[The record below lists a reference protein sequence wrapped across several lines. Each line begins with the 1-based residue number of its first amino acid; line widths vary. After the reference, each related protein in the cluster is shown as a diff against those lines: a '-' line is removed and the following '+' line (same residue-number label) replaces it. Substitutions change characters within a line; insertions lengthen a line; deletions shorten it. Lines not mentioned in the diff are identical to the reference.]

1 MSLTFAN
8 LLRTCALTALLTLP
22 VITAAEINLRAAD
35 QMVRQAKGWNAAG
48 KYEEARAALVRYLE
62 RDSRSVLARLEYAR
76 TLSYL
81 REFSAALAE
90 YQHVLALEPQ
100 NLEARVGVAKVASW
114 RGEFEKSLFLY
125 NRILEE
131 TPALHDALVGKAHTL
146 LWLGRKD
153 EATALFLDAWPRNP
167 SDREVG
173 RMLEEL
179 GIDAEA
185 VLQEVRRNE
194 AREKEARMKAAH
206 NAVPEPTLTV
216 LPDQI
221 PFPAADGSPSASSAT
236 PAPPA
241 NSGLRASTR
250 VRKKPASAP
259 PPKPAAD
266 RAAAQISLPAPLL
279 MQAATLLI
287 LLAGGALAYRT
298 HAVYV
303 RKMRSQPLPRAR
315 RPYELPPSSLP
326 VEVSAE
332 AHVGAGVPVCPAEQS
347 SANAASEKTVKTGQA
362 HVGAGAPACPA
373 EQGSANVAPEKTV
386 KTGRAERVE
395 KAEPAAQAEPEKTAK
410 TEAEEAAHAAP
421 LPARAR
427 PETLLWGRVLVVHP
441 DEQVLEFTRRVLV
454 GAGAEVLALRRGEDA
469 MVRLEK
475 TTYDALLLNDQLPG
489 GWTGMEIY
497 RWVKQHQPGA
507 ERSVMLVHSGLS
519 HTQQFLEENGA
530 VGVTAPF
537 NVSDIIA
544 ITRLALDKAKAKAA
558 PRA

>member
-1 MSLTFAN
+1 MRERTKSLPFAS
-8 LLRTCALTALLTLP
+8 LLRTCALTALLALPTL
-22 VITAAEINLRAAD
+22 TSAETNVRAAD

-48 KYEEARAALVRYLE
+48 KYEEARAVLVRYLE

-81 REFSAALAE
+81 REFPAALAE
-90 YQHVLALEPQ
+90 YQHVLTLEPH
-100 NLEARVGVAKVASW
+100 NHEARVGVAKVASF

-131 TPALHDALVGKAHTL
+131 VPGLHDALVGKAHTL
-146 LWLGRKD
+146 MWLGRKD
-153 EATALFLDAWPRNP
+153 EAKALFLDAWPRNP

-185 VLQEVRRNE
+185 VLEE
-194 AREKEARMKAAH
+194 ARKKEAWGKAAQH
-206 NAVPEPTLTV
+206 AAPEPTLIV

-221 PFPAADGSPSASSAT
+221 PLLASDASPSLSSAAPAT
-236 PAPPA
+236 PTPPA
-241 NSGLRASTR
+241 FRDGTRA
-250 VRKKPASAP
+250 RKKPASAP
-259 PPKPAAD
+259 PPAPAAD
-266 RAAAQISLPAPLL
+266 RASALFSLPAPLL

-298 HAVYV
+298 HVAFT
-303 RKMRSQPLPRAR
+303 RKARSQPLPRAR
-315 RPYELPPSSLP
+315 RPYELPPSSLYAEVIAAEKP
-326 VEVSAE
+326 V
-332 AHVGAGVPVCPAEQS
+332 Q
-347 SANAASEKTVKTGQA
+347 TVQD
-362 HVGAGAPACPA
+362 HVGAGAPFYPA
-373 EQGSANVAPEKTV
+373 EQSPASAAAEQTAKAAPPEN
-386 KTGRAERVE
+386 AA
-395 KAEPAAQAEPEKTAK
+395 KAEQVVNTEAAKSEPEKSAQASV
-410 TEAEEAAHAAP
+410 EVAPAVP
-421 LPARAR
+421 LPAPPR

-454 GAGAEVLALRRGEDA
+454 GAGAEVLALCRGEDA

-507 ERSVMLVHSGLS
+507 ERSVLLVHSGLS

-537 NVSDIIA
+537 NVSDLIA
-544 ITRLALDKAKAKAA
+544 ITRLALGKAKVA